1 MSQFEL
7 LRNVTIGQYIP
18 TNSVVHR
25 LDPRTKLV
33 IVGSSHVLQARPEDP
48 ALAGWVRLFE
58 DLLRSCS
65 RYTVTY
71 GEGS

>member
-1 MSQFEL
+1 
-7 LRNVTIGQYIP
+7 
-18 TNSVVHR
+18 
-25 LDPRTKLV
+25 
-33 IVGSSHVLQARPEDP
+33 VGSSHVLQARPDDP
-48 ALAGWVRLFE
+48 ALAGWVKLFE